1 MAMTVE
7 EFKADMERRY
17 SFVCNELEQDQ
28 KYVTDAHN
36 GRYLQGKID
45 ANKNYKECLEL
56 VIKAINA

>member
-7 EFKADMERRY
+7 EFKANIEKRY

-28 KYVTDAHN
+28 KHLSDAYN